1 MTLTEAKQLK
11 QGQWIYSTTKF
22 NADGKTPMRA
32 RVTSVKTWKRNPDR
46 VEVHVK
52 HGLRDYCV
60 FKETDLY
67 LIKQ

>member
-11 QGQWIYSTTKF
+11 QGQWIYSTIKF
-22 NADGKTPMRA
+22 NVDKKTPMRA
-32 RVTSVKTWKRNPDR
+32 RVTSIKTWKRSPDR

-60 FKETDLY
+60 FTESELSQ
-67 LIKQ
+67 IKQ